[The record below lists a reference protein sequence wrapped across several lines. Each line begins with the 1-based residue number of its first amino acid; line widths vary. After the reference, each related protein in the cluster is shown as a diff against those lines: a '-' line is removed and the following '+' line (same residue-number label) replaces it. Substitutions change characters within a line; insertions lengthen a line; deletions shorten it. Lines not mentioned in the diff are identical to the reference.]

1 MRLKRGNPLKETT
14 LASQNNQPNQ
24 PNMFNQF
31 MQNPI
36 QWLMQRRIN
45 IPQEYA
51 NNPQGAVQYLLNK
64 GQMSQEQLTKLT
76 QTANQMGVKL

>member
-1 MRLKRGNPLKETT
+1 MRLKRGNPLKETS
-14 LASQNNQPNQ
+14 LAPQNNQ

-31 MQNPI
+31 MQNPL

-51 NNPQGAVQYLLNK
+51 DNPQGAVQYLLNK
-64 GQMSQEQLTKLT
+64 GQMSQEQLNKLT
-76 QTANQMGVKL
+76 QAANQMGVKL

>member
-14 LASQNNQPNQ
+14 LAPQTNQ